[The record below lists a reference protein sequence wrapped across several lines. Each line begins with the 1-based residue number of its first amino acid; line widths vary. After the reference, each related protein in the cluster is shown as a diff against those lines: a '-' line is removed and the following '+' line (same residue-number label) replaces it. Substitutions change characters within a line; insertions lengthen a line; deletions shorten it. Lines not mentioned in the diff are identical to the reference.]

1 MIKLRY
7 YSLQPTTGIKVPP
20 QILFWKSSKKQRCSK
35 ILKILKKNICKTIPF
50 SQTSQPFSPE
60 FPTSKKTY
68 LKKNVSCSCSEI
80 LGKLPRE
87 FFGKNVR
94 KTAVLRVLESCQ
106 KKVFS
111 SKAIQASLLPITI
124 LKTDSIANV
133 CEDFQNF
140 QNSYVPKSICARI

>member
-20 QILFWKSSKKQRCSK
+20 QILLWKSSKKQRCSK
-35 ILKILKKNICKTIPF
+35 ISKILKKNICKTIPF
-50 SQTSQPFSPE
+50 SLTSQPFSPE

-87 FFGKNVR
+87 LFGKNVR

-106 KKVFS
+106 KNVFS
-111 SKAIQASLLPITI
+111 SKAIQVVQSATYNYTENWLHCKRLWGFSKFSKFLCTEKYL
-124 LKTDSIANV
+124 
-133 CEDFQNF
+133 C
-140 QNSYVPKSICARI
+140 